1 MCLVCHEEGDESL
14 LLECQK
20 VSLLP
25 QLEDDEGADHQCDEP
40 YHCGCLTPPLA
51 DLPEGEWFCPVCEKE
66 GASMEQQC
74 SLIPDEDAI
83 GEPDVA
89 DTPVLLKRKT
99 ESEERATPGE
109 LAEREL
115 LETSEPDDS

>member
-20 VSLLP
+20 VSSP
-25 QLEDDEGADHQCDEP
+25 FRHTADLQCDEP
-40 YHCGCLTPPLA
+40 YHCGCLTPPLTE
-51 DLPEGEWFCPVCEKE
+51 LPEGEWFCPVCEKE

-83 GEPDVA
+83 GEPELP
-89 DTPVLLKRKT
+89 DTPLKRKT

-109 LAEREL
+109 F
-115 LETSEPDDS
+115 